1 MRNVSG
7 ESSQEFAIHVAAEA
21 YRVKREQIERDLK
34 HGRFPAA
41 RRGGPAAGWMRSR
54 AATWRPPGTSSTH
67 GGGDAETP
75 GSGTSGGSKGVSRW
89 AGPVFRNG
97 P

>member
-41 RRGGPAAGWMRSR
+41 RRGGPAAGWMIPRGDLE
-54 AATWRPPGTSSTH
+54 AAGYKLDARWWRRRN
-67 GGGDAETP
+67 AWLRNERRKQ
-75 GSGTSGGSKGVSRW
+75 GS
-89 AGPVFRNG
+89 
-97 P
+97 